1 MKKLLAL
8 ILVLVMVLGLV
19 ACGKADAPAA
29 DAPVADAPAANAPA
43 ADGGVAGDR
52 NGDGK
57 VTVGFAN
64 IAETAY
70 QHIAIKNGMEA
81 EAAARGWDFIYM
93 NNELDGQV
101 AVANATQMLQM
112 GIDYMIEFNVD
123 QSVAPTIMEMM
134 DEANVPVV
142 AIDIIHPG
150 AVYFGVSNTG
160 IGPVTGRYAAEK
172 VKEVW
177 DSEIDAMLIVEDPI
191 SGEEVL
197 LRTDLIVDGYREVLD
212 LPDEKIFKVDGGVD
226 STDSQKVTADFLSA
240 HPDMDKILICP
251 AHITYRL
258 GVSAAIETAGR
269 EQDCLIIS
277 QGEYD
282 YLDYIIANPEAPA
295 GWEVYQASTVA
306 GFQDYGMG
314 VFEIL
319 DKWVAG
325 EEVDQ
330 NKVYSPEHYMI
341 DRENVKEHFG
351 PYFEEMAK

>member
-8 ILVLVMVLGLV
+8 ILALVMVLGLV
-19 ACGKADAPAA
+19 ACGGNDAPAADAPAA
-29 DAPVADAPAANAPA
+29 DAPAADAPAS
-43 ADGGVAGDR
+43 GVAGDR

-57 VTVGFAN
+57 VTVGYAN

-70 QHIAIKNGMEA
+70 QHIAIKEGMEA

-101 AVANATQMLQM
+101 AVSNATQMLQM

-134 DEANVPVV
+134 NDANVPVV
-142 AIDIIHPG
+142 AIDIIHEG
-150 AVYFGVSNTG
+150 AVYFGVDNYG
-160 IGPVTGRYAAEK
+160 IGPVTGRYAAEL
-172 VKEVW
+172 VEDVW
-177 DSEIDAMLIVEDPI
+177 GGEIDAMLIVEDPI

-212 LPDEKIFKVDGGVD
+212 LPDDKIYKVDGGVD
-226 STDSQKVTADFLSA
+226 STDSQKVVADFLSA
-240 HPDMDKILICP
+240 HPDMTKVLVCP

-258 GVSAAIETAGR
+258 GASAAIETAGR
-269 EQDCLIIS
+269 EKDCLIVS

-282 YLDYIIANPEAPA
+282 YLDYIIANPEPPA
-295 GWEVYQASTVA
+295 DWEVYRATAVA
-306 GFQDYGMG
+306 GFQDYGKG

-330 NKVYSPEHYMI
+330 NEVFSPDHYVI
-341 DRENVKEHFG
+341 DRENVEEHFG
-351 PYFEEMAK
+351 RYFEVMGK